1 MSRLVVRRWA
11 FTAQQQDSISEHN
24 DSHLKL
30 RVENMKPLIISP
42 LRSLR

>member
-11 FTAQQQDSISEHN
+11 FTAQQQDSSGEQ
-24 DSHLKL
+24 DGCQLEL
-30 RVENMKPLIISP
+30 RAENMKPLIILP